1 MDLDAMRE
9 LAHKAMVRRCTH
21 PDRERG
27 FVYYHGQ
34 RVAEIALQLREL
46 IFPGEESWDEV
57 ITAAGWFHDV
67 GKGIEPHWEYGAL
80 LVREMLK
87 DHCSPQE
94 LEQIAEIVGSHTLRK
109 QREYPPYVQ
118 LVQDADILDHFGTL
132 DIWLDFWHCA
142 CRGKGLEDALEF
154 YGDEYLQKVES
165 VASLLNFPESVEIL
179 QEKMLF
185 AREFAERFR
194 REAAGELILKR
205 KKAKD

>member
-67 GKGIEPHWEYGAL
+67 GKGIECTGSMGPCWS
-80 LVREMLK
+80 EMLK
-87 DHCSPQE
+87 DHCCPRSG
-94 LEQIAEIVGSHTLRK
+94 ADCGIVSIPSANRGSTLM
-109 QREYPPYVQ
+109 Q